1 MIKQDYLIRMIQ
13 EIISLIVNA
22 LLKKKKYRWNEW
34 TEYDGLTRQILG
46 FPTDELLSMDTQELV
61 DRYKGDPNEMG
72 KIELAGFFFKGINLV
87 PLCITYCENS
97 CILLIFLTPTDYYTF
112 RFCHCQERIRL
123 SSSLIPAKFSFPHF
137 YFLYYYTRT
146 ISHSCQ
152 LSLLQMDLIV

>member
-46 FPTDELLSMDTQELV
+46 FPTDELLSMNTQELI

-72 KIELAGFFFKGINLV
+72 KIELAAMSMLKLSEDMSSDHVLQKSKLRQDGLW
-87 PLCITYCENS
+87 
-97 CILLIFLTPTDYYTF
+97 LLKYVQEEGNTF
-112 RFCHCQERIRL
+112 SIQRT
-123 SSSLIPAKFSFPHF
+123 SLIK
-137 YFLYYYTRT
+137 
-146 ISHSCQ
+146 
-152 LSLLQMDLIV
+152 LLEING

>member
-46 FPTDELLSMDTQELV
+46 FPTDELLSMNTQELV

-72 KIELAGFFFKGINLV
+72 KIELAAMSMLKLS
-87 PLCITYCENS
+87 EDMS
-97 CILLIFLTPTDYYTF
+97 SDHILQKSKLRQDGLWLLKYVQEEGNTF
-112 RFCHCQERIRL
+112 SIQRT
-123 SSSLIPAKFSFPHF
+123 SLIK
-137 YFLYYYTRT
+137 
-146 ISHSCQ
+146 
-152 LSLLQMDLIV
+152 LLEING